1 MKITLHLKTA
11 HLSQWR
17 PCHISNVKFSFLPNL
32 YSLRWAVVQCPLS
45 QCPAA
50 PAVSHLCPDS
60 GSGSHIIALIS
71 WRTLKWPGSI
81 CFWSEMKCPSYPLG
95 KEKKKWK
102 KKRKEAGRPRGAGI
116 GIPAE
121 IFVFDLKG
129 NTFFSWS
136 LTCLPCCF
144 AFPWCFSLFVVTFL
158 YTVCVCRGISFW
170 HPTNEIILSGVLF
183 FGSKECGEPSIAVLK
198 LGSLFLVRLEMSF
211 AIVLNCLGVC
221 GFSFS
226 PTARCYR

>member
-1 MKITLHLKTA
+1 MSTVPMSCGPCGLPFMSGFREWKPYNCAYLLA
-11 HLSQWR
+11 HTQVARL
-17 PCHISNVKFSFLPNL
+17 NMFLEWNE
-32 YSLRWAVVQCPLS
+32 VPL
-45 QCPAA
+45 
-50 PAVSHLCPDS
+50 
-60 GSGSHIIALIS
+60 
-71 WRTLKWPGSI
+71 
-81 CFWSEMKCPSYPLG
+81 PLG
-95 KEKKKWK
+95 KEKKNEK

-211 AIVLNCLGVC
+211 AIVLNCLEVC